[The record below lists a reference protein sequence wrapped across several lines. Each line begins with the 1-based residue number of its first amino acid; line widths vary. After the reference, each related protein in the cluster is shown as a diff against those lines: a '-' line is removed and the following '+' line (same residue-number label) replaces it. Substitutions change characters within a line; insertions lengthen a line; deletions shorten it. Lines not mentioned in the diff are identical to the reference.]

1 MKGWL
6 KILIFDSFKNK
17 WKIKIIE
24 TGLFKLD
31 GGAMMG
37 SVPKIL
43 WNKTNPSDELN
54 RIVLSMRCL
63 LLDNGNDVVL
73 IETGIGNKNNQKFID
88 MFCIEQSSFPLKDE
102 LKKHGYDLEDITHV
116 ILTHLHFDHAGGAT
130 YFDGIDIIPTF
141 PNAEYIISETNWDS
155 GINPNPK
162 DRASYLIENFEPI
175 EARGKLRLVKDN
187 EQIMDTIEGLAFY
200 GHTTGQQLIKI
211 TVDNDS
217 LIFCSDLI
225 PLKSHLKIPWIM
237 GYDLNA
243 MKTLEEKTLFLEE
256 ASRKKWLLF
265 FYHDP
270 NTVAVRIEKDEK
282 YYKVIEE
289 YFAE

>member
-1 MKGWL
+1 M
-6 KILIFDSFKNK
+6 IFDSFKNK
-17 WKIKIIE
+17 WNIKIIE

-88 MFCIEQSSFPLKDE
+88 MFCIAQSSFPLKDG

-175 EARGKLRLVKDN
+175 EARDQLRLVKDN

-270 NTVAVRIEKDEK
+270 NTVAVRIEKDKK